1 MSLSDNEK
9 AIVWENTRAIQ
20 QGTTYGRKTAR
31 DRAESEGQIHA
42 PAGYTSWNER
52 MGKRCES

>member
-9 AIVWENTRAIQ
+9 AIVWENTQAIQ
-20 QGTTYGRKTAR
+20 QGTTYGRQKAR
-31 DRAESEGQIHA
+31 DRAKAEGEIHA

-52 MGKRCES
+52 MGKK

>member
-31 DRAESEGQIHA
+31 DRAESEGQNPRTGGVHVV
-42 PAGYTSWNER
+42 E
-52 MGKRCES
+52 

>member
-9 AIVWENTRAIQ
+9 AIVWENTQAIR

-42 PAGYTSWNER
+42 PAGYTSYYER
-52 MGKRCES
+52 TRGK